1 MRIVLSVCLLAISS
15 VCWGQQCPKCG
26 RTVVTYPTET
36 VISSVPTQVES
47 PTSSTATGEVI
58 INSGPVETVTYPNSV
73 VSSNGVVAQTVSYA
87 SSYPPAAG
95 TVSNAAYSDVL
106 TVVNQKRRRSGLR
119 ELIMDPV
126 LTAAAQRKSSYRSAR
141 RITGH
146 DGSSKAGARVEGVG
160 YAYGQGNSLQRFNTC
175 YLYSN
180 GYTYAGAAVAHDAS
194 GRAYY
199 TLLLR

>member
-15 VCWGQQCPKCG
+15 VCWGQHCPKCG
-26 RTVVTYPTET
+26 RTIVTYPTET
-36 VISSVPTQVES
+36 VISSVPSQVGS
-47 PTSSTATGEVI
+47 PISTSASGEVI
-58 INSGPVETVTYPNSV
+58 ISSGPVETVTSTNPV
-73 VSSNGVVAQTVSYA
+73 VSSTGAPMQTVSYA
-87 SSYPPAAG
+87 SSVPSTG
-95 TVSNAAYSDVL
+95 TVSYAPYSNAL
-106 TVVNQKRRRSGLR
+106 TVVNQKRRRAGLR

-126 LTAAAQRKSSYRSAR
+126 LTATAQRKSAYRSAR

-160 YAYGQGNSLQRFNTC
+160 YAYGQGNSLERFNTC

-180 GYTYAGAAVAHDAS
+180 GYTYAGAAVAHDSS